1 MPSNNQQRARIRRAT
16 RTEGTESHQDAL
28 GLINDSLV
36 SIVQS
41 LTEKAENGDTQA
53 AKALFELSKEE
64 FSRARSG
71 ANDPILIRIKEIR
84 AAGSKM
90 DEELW
95 AKLYRNVEKPTM
107 ELKSS
112 L

>member
-16 RTEGTESHQDAL
+16 RTDGTEDHQNAL
-28 GLINDSLV
+28 GLINESLV
-36 SIVQS
+36 DIVES
-41 LTEKAENGDTQA
+41 LTEKAKTGDTQA

-71 ANDPILIRIKEIR
+71 ANDPILLRIKEIR
-84 AAGSKM
+84 AAGSQI
-90 DEELW
+90 DEQLW
-95 AKLYRNVEKPTM
+95 AKLYRNVEKPQM
-107 ELKSS
+107 EIRSS